1 MHMWAVHFID
11 GLWPPCMPS
20 SPPPAAQHAPSFPQ
34 LVCTQELLSLLPIDL
49 NSPTSALSCR
59 KTFFHHTRHSKSKR
73 FRNHLDNFLLTLVR
87 LSLSWMCLYILVH
100 NLILL
105 PIEAVLPKSTPVTQ
119 DSLNTL
125 LIRACGPA
133 TLASSGSLSE
143 IQRLEPY
150 PPTYRFGNFILTR
163 SPGGSQAHQS
173 LRSSV
178 STKCTWGTWGLGW
191 RSEGAAPA
199 KPLLLLCCTLGRA
212 VCTCGVLPGPPPLPS
227 SNCLLLSFYTRW
239 LGPWSQ

>member
-1 MHMWAVHFID
+1 MVFGHQACKVR
-11 GLWPPCMPS
+11 
-20 SPPPAAQHAPSFPQ
+20 SPPPATQHAPYSPQ
-34 LVCTQELLSLLPIDL
+34 LVCTKELLSLLNIDL
-49 NSPTSALSCR
+49 NNPTSALSCR
-59 KTFFHHTRHSKSKR
+59 KAFFHRTRLSKSKR
-73 FRNHLDNFLLTLVR
+73 FRKHLDNFLLTLVR

-105 PIEAVLPKSTPVTQ
+105 PMEAVLPKSTPVTQ

-133 TLASSGSLSE
+133 TLVSSGSLSE
-143 IQRLEPY
+143 IQHLKPY
-150 PPTYRFGNFILTR
+150 PLTYRFRNFIWTR
-163 SPGGSQAHQS
+163 SSGGSQAHQG

-199 KPLLLLCCTLGRA
+199 KPLLLLCCTLCRA
-212 VCTCGVLPGPPPLPS
+212 VCTCGVSPSPPPLPT
-227 SNCLLLSFYTRW
+227 SNCLHLSIYTGW